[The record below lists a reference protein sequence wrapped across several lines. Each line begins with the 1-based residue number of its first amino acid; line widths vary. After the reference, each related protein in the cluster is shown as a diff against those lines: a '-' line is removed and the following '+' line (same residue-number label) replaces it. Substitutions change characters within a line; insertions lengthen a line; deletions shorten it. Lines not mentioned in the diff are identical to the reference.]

1 MPGIKVI
8 YGLKSLIS
16 LNNQRNTMKSKGYK
30 SRSTAL
36 SVKIIKIKLVLTD
49 CDGVLT
55 DAGVFYSARGEE
67 MKRFSIRDGMGVER
81 LRNLVKIGTG
91 IVTGEISGSL
101 KKRAEKLKIQEL
113 HLGIKNKVLVLN
125 EILKKKNLKAENI
138 AFIGDDVNDLEIM
151 KLVGLTACPSD
162 AIDEVKNISDYIC
175 TSRGGYGAF
184 REFAELIIKGNLRR
198 K

>member
-1 MPGIKVI
+1 
-8 YGLKSLIS
+8 
-16 LNNQRNTMKSKGYK
+16 MKSKVYK

-36 SVKIIKIKLVLTD
+36 SAKIIKIKLVLTD

-91 IVTGEISGSL
+91 EISGSL

-138 AFIGDDVNDLEIM
+138 A
-151 KLVGLTACPSD
+151 S
-162 AIDEVKNISDYIC
+162 
-175 TSRGGYGAF
+175 
-184 REFAELIIKGNLRR
+184 
-198 K
+198 

>member
-162 AIDEVKNISDYIC
+162 AIDGVKNISDYIC
-175 TSRGGYGAF
+175 TSRGGYGAY